1 MKKGTLSY
9 TGTVEQFKRL
19 VAWNLLEHQN
29 KSRIRFKHINRH
41 RYMWKAGGGD
51 AA

>member
-1 MKKGTLSY
+1 MKKGVVSY
-9 TGTVEQFKRL
+9 VGTVEEFRRKI
-19 VAWNLLEHQN
+19 AWNLLSHN
-29 KSRIRFKHINRH
+29 SRIRFKHINRH